1 LPALDDIAEPPVT
14 VQDRRDRF
22 RRSIEWL
29 LTTLN
34 RLQLAAKVSVHERGL
49 PLFSGVGQAS

>member
-1 LPALDDIAEPPVT
+1 